1 MAAALSAFGV
11 PATVTRPAPDNTP
24 LATTGIWLSPVLID
38 VPPGSDLQRR
48 EMRRV
53 FSVTRAVVPTLPRGT
68 RIDAAER
75 SGDVVQA
82 WRVDEP
88 AGADADHLRAI
99 VIPW

>member
-1 MAAALSAFGV
+1 
-11 PATVTRPAPDNTP
+11 
-24 LATTGIWLSPVLID
+24 VLVD
-38 VPPGSDLQRR
+38 VPSSSDLQRR
-48 EMRRV
+48 EPRRV
-53 FSVTRAVVPTLPRGT
+53 FSVCRSDVPTLPRGS

-88 AGADADHLRAI
+88 AGADADHVRAI